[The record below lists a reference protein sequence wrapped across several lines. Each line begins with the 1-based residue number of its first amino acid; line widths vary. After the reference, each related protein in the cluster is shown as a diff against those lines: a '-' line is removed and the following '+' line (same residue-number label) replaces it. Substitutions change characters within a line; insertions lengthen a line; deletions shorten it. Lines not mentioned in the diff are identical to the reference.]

1 MGTIEAINAIS
12 ATPAPKR
19 RQLPKHVHAEKNRHG
34 TVCYYFRE
42 DRKSPR
48 IRLRSKPGSAE
59 FLNEYDPRHHRAPP
73 PPQAASEDI
82 AGPPASPV
90 QLGADAQEL
99 GRWREPR
106 APGQQHRADN
116 PSDRELTATRRIARL
131 MEMMMGKPIL
141 CLDFDGVLHSY
152 SSGWKGA
159 DVIPTRRRRAR

>member
-59 FLNEYDPRHHRAPP
+59 FLNEYAAARAGNACAPQSFIYFARAGNKVKIGISKNPRQR
-73 PPQAASEDI
+73 
-82 AGPPASPV
+82 
-90 QLGADAQEL
+90 LGSIKTGSSSKVRIYYVTPGDAQKERDL
-99 GRWREPR
+99 HKLFSEYRVNGEWFLFAAAIRDWI
-106 APGQQHRADN
+106 A
-116 PSDRELTATRRIARL
+116 SDEAARVAA
-131 MEMMMGKPIL
+131 E
-141 CLDFDGVLHSY
+141 V
-152 SSGWKGA
+152 
-159 DVIPTRRRRAR
+159 VR